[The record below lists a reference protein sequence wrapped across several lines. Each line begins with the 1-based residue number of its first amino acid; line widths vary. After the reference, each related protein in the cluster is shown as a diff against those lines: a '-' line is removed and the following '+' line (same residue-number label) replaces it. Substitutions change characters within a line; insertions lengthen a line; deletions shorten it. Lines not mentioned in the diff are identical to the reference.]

1 MAEESQDGQE
11 KTEDPSQRKL
21 EKSAE
26 DGKVLTSK
34 EMFVFTSMFAAFV
47 LMFVTPLF
55 AQKVLAYWSRLFHFT
70 RPDDLMTM
78 VFERFHELI
87 FSIIIAGLFVGV
99 PMIIIVIGTQVA
111 VGGLNFAPKA
121 FNFKGNRLNPLQG
134 FKRMFG
140 TKGLMELTKSILK
153 VVLLFAIAAVTI
165 YALLPSVLELPS
177 RDLGT
182 ATIASLLNFPFLLGM
197 LLIIL
202 AIIAMIDYFWQ
213 RHTHIQS
220 LRMTKQEVK
229 DEYKQTEGSPEV
241 KAKIRRMQMETAAN
255 AGRQQAALD
264 DVPDATAVITNPTHF
279 AVALKY
285 EVGSSEAPKI
295 LAMGR
300 GNMAHQIIERAN
312 GADVTVFRS
321 PLLARALY
329 YTGEIGAE
337 IAEQLYQAVAV
348 VLAYLYR
355 VDKGEVLAEP
365 EVEIPESLRF
375 TENGQPLKGEN
386 SNRANY
392 EA

>member
-70 RPDDLMTM
+70 RPDDLMTLA
-78 VFERFHELI
+78 FERFYELI

-140 TKGLMELTKSILK
+140 TRGLMELTKSILK

-355 VDKGEVLAEP
+355 VDRGEVLAEP

>member
-78 VFERFHELI
+78 VFERFYELI

-355 VDKGEVLAEP
+355 VDRGEVLAEP

>member
-78 VFERFHELI
+78 AFERFYELI

-99 PMIIIVIGTQVA
+99 PMIVIVIGTQVA

-140 TKGLMELTKSILK
+140 TRGLMELTKSILK

-312 GADVTVFRS
+312 GANVTVFRS

-355 VDKGEVLAEP
+355 VDRGEVLAEP